1 MTMPIPQSFSLDT
14 TNNNN
19 NNNTK
24 RVNIWTFKK
33 ENMLNIEMS

>member
-1 MTMPIPQSFSLDT
+1 MPIPQSFSLDT